1 MTEQPE
7 TDPEGKTLFS
17 PPPELDTAAKTLIE
31 QAPEAGALKAWGAA
45 IAAQSEASPNNT
57 LKTPSAQLGRASA
70 LALLMPRAVVN
81 ETGKPATLMAPADY
95 TVARQLGRGGMG
107 VVYAARQESLS
118 REVALKVLAPEVT
131 SEHFEERF
139 ATEARL
145 AGRLEH
151 PNIVPVY
158 ELGRSAEGR
167 LYLAMK
173 LVRGEAFS
181 AVLKRGDVPLRRL
194 LEILM
199 AIADALAFAHSRN
212 VIHRDLKPD
221 NVMIGE
227 FGEVQVM
234 DWGLAIDLTEPRE
247 RGHAGTPA
255 YMSPEQADGDPQ
267 TLGAW
272 SDVYLLGAMLYE
284 VLTGTPPHR
293 GDGVLQV
300 LLAAAKG
307 EVQKPCDRA
316 PARKIPGDLEALCL
330 AALEKETEKRLPSA
344 QAFKAGIATHLA
356 HTDALGLL
364 DKARALIDAPDDDAD
379 AEAERLR
386 KAETFLE
393 QAQALWPESELAR
406 SLHVRVRA
414 LQAELALDRGEG
426 RKAAAIV
433 KELVPTEGVS
443 QERIEQLTL
452 AARRQVNRLRNQ
464 VVAAVIVAVAM
475 VLGHRGISQL
485 TEERARE
492 HARRDARLALA
503 ARTGDAWRAL
513 AREEGREVVN
523 ESLAKLA
530 ATREESGWEAAE
542 TDEPLVAAFAT
553 WQALGTG
560 AERRAIELLPKAG
573 WRQELEAVWTGD
585 PLVAAD
591 AWRVGASKAGVPG
604 ELERAA
610 EACLVAGL
618 ARSLP
623 AARLREQAGAIKE
636 RLDQLG
642 ARAVLADARSGA
654 PEAIVSDLPVRVA
667 LEKGQPGAGG
677 RKELDRVLV
686 AHDAA
691 SGRELW
697 RFPPPLDGTI
707 SAPRSPLVLAPHPG
721 PPPAS
726 RGEGALV
733 VVAWGTDVLALDPLT
748 GVVRSRARTLDEVAG
763 LLPAPDGR
771 VLAAQRATAGHAR
784 SRLVPCEP
792 GKVLAPV
799 IPGASVT
806 ALSFEASSARVW
818 VGEPRAERPAA
829 ADVEA
834 ALARLALARG
844 RDPTNAAWD
853 LEEAK
858 LVELAGRH
866 DDARAALER
875 FGRGDLSAWE
885 LAVAAQWA
893 NDHGLADAG
902 EKLLERA
909 VLRAAALGHDADA
922 SPALLG
928 NAGFAAR
935 RAAESAAKKGDT
947 ESMLREL
954 ALARELATVVEG
966 DRTLVPLERDW
977 LRAGGRE
984 RELEALRPYEHP
996 ARVAGGTLS
1005 MPEGL
1010 VELFDVG

>member
-356 HTDALGLL
+356 HTDALGIL

-475 VLGHRGISQL
+475 VLGHRGI
-485 TEERARE
+485 
-492 HARRDARLALA
+492 
-503 ARTGDAWRAL
+503 
-513 AREEGREVVN
+513 
-523 ESLAKLA
+523 
-530 ATREESGWEAAE
+530 
-542 TDEPLVAAFAT
+542 
-553 WQALGTG
+553 
-560 AERRAIELLPKAG
+560 
-573 WRQELEAVWTGD
+573 
-585 PLVAAD
+585 
-591 AWRVGASKAGVPG
+591 
-604 ELERAA
+604 
-610 EACLVAGL
+610 
-618 ARSLP
+618 
-623 AARLREQAGAIKE
+623 
-636 RLDQLG
+636 
-642 ARAVLADARSGA
+642 
-654 PEAIVSDLPVRVA
+654 
-667 LEKGQPGAGG
+667 
-677 RKELDRVLV
+677 
-686 AHDAA
+686 
-691 SGRELW
+691 
-697 RFPPPLDGTI
+697 
-707 SAPRSPLVLAPHPG
+707 
-721 PPPAS
+721 
-726 RGEGALV
+726 
-733 VVAWGTDVLALDPLT
+733 
-748 GVVRSRARTLDEVAG
+748 
-763 LLPAPDGR
+763 
-771 VLAAQRATAGHAR
+771 
-784 SRLVPCEP
+784 
-792 GKVLAPV
+792 
-799 IPGASVT
+799 
-806 ALSFEASSARVW
+806 
-818 VGEPRAERPAA
+818 
-829 ADVEA
+829 
-834 ALARLALARG
+834 
-844 RDPTNAAWD
+844 
-853 LEEAK
+853 
-858 LVELAGRH
+858 
-866 DDARAALER
+866 
-875 FGRGDLSAWE
+875 
-885 LAVAAQWA
+885 
-893 NDHGLADAG
+893 
-902 EKLLERA
+902 
-909 VLRAAALGHDADA
+909 
-922 SPALLG
+922 
-928 NAGFAAR
+928 
-935 RAAESAAKKGDT
+935 
-947 ESMLREL
+947 
-954 ALARELATVVEG
+954 
-966 DRTLVPLERDW
+966 
-977 LRAGGRE
+977 
-984 RELEALRPYEHP
+984 
-996 ARVAGGTLS
+996 
-1005 MPEGL
+1005 
-1010 VELFDVG
+1010 